1 MSDTRRRRSPQ
12 QKRSIEKRELILEA
26 AYSLICSRGFNDTST
41 PEVAKEAGVSVG
53 TVYAYFE
60 DKHDLLMA
68 VVDRYMATF
77 DAERDEAMATL
88 RTSKDSLR
96 DTLRHLID
104 RLVIVHEESKA
115 FNLEQKALYY
125 TDPAITALMDTQN
138 RKIRSAI
145 ADFLRENQRKYNLDD
160 PVASAFL
167 YDSIIQTTVEK
178 IVFGPGDIDRESLVS
193 AALDILCG
201 RLRTNSHPKNMVGE
215 AMKRSAQLK
224 NNSRS

>member
-1 MSDTRRRRSPQ
+1 MSDTRRSRLPQ
-12 QKRSIEKRELILEA
+12 QKRSMEKRERILES
-26 AYSLICSRGFNDTST
+26 AYSLICSRGYNNTST

-68 VVDRYMATF
+68 VVDRYMRTF

-104 RLVIVHEESKA
+104 RLVAVHEESKA

-125 TDPAITALMDTQN
+125 TDPAITALIDAQDG
-138 RKIRSAI
+138 KIRNAI
-145 ADFLRENQRKYNLDD
+145 TEFLRENQRKYHIDD
-160 PVASAFL
+160 PVATAFL
-167 YDSIIQTTVEK
+167 YDRIIQTTVEK
-178 IVFGPGDIDRESLVS
+178 TVFDPGDIDRESLVN

-201 RLRTNSHPKNMVGE
+201 RLRTNGRTKNMVGE
-215 AMKRSAQLK
+215 VT
-224 NNSRS
+224 

>member
-1 MSDTRRRRSPQ
+1 MSDTKRSRFPQ
-12 QKRSIEKRELILEA
+12 QRRSIEKRERILES
-26 AYSLICSRGFNDTST
+26 AYSLICSRGYNNTST
-41 PEVAKEAGVSVG
+41 PEVAKEAGVAVG

-68 VVDRYMATF
+68 VVDRYMRAF
-77 DAERDEAMATL
+77 DAEREEAMAAL

-96 DTLRHLID
+96 VTLRHFID
-104 RLVIVHEESKA
+104 RLVVVHEESKA

-125 TDPAITALMDTQN
+125 TDPVITALLDAQD

-145 ADFLRENQRKYNLDD
+145 TDFLREKQQKYHIDD

-167 YDSIIQTTVEK
+167 YDRIIQTTVEK
-178 IVFGPGDIDRESLVS
+178 IVFDPGDIDRESLVN

-201 RLRTNSHPKNMVGE
+201 RLKTHGRSKNIVGE
-215 AMKRSAQLK
+215 A
-224 NNSRS
+224 N